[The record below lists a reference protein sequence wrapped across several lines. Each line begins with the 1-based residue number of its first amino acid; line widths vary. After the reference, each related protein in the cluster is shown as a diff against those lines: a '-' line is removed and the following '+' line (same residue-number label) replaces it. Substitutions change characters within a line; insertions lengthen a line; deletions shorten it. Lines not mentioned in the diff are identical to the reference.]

1 MTINNY
7 SKIKYS
13 LGEEAEL
20 KKNSNIVKV
29 NFINPIIF
37 FVICRNEDIVIVNI
51 KNNSGVTIVNTIYRV
66 CPGLNSGYTEEVKI
80 NDSYYKCNDKNNNEI
95 YIGCLK
101 NNDSIIIKYKN
112 EYLKGDS
119 LLSYSIKVGDKLIR
133 MHITD
138 NIIKTC

>member
-13 LGEEAEL
+13 LGEETEL

-37 FVICRNEDIVIVNI
+37 FVICQNKDIVIVNI
-51 KNNSGVTIVNTIYRV
+51 KNNSGNAIMNTIYRV
-66 CPGLNSGYTEEVKI
+66 CPVSNCGYIKEVQINNSC
-80 NDSYYKCNDKNNNEI
+80 YKCNDKSNKEI

-112 EYLKGDS
+112 KYLKGDS
-119 LLSYSIKVGDKLIR
+119 LLSYSIKVGDNLIR